1 MTLCQPKVS
10 LFSLVLH
17 VGTEM
22 RRSQAITEVRDKH
35 EKTIRR
41 KRICDSEEWK
51 QCEELEDVPFGIFCI
66 SIRNQ
71 GDRMNVQAVILCDGP
86 I

>member
-41 KRICDSEEWK
+41 KRICDSEE
-51 QCEELEDVPFGIFCI
+51 
-66 SIRNQ
+66 
-71 GDRMNVQAVILCDGP
+71 
-86 I
+86 